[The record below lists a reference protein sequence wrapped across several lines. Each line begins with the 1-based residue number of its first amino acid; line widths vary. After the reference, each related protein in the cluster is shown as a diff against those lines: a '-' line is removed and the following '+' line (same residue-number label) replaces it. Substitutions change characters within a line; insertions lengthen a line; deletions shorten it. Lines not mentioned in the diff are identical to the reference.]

1 MIAKELKEI
10 LNTVPDETPIVVF
23 KSNMEGSGYSEEYVS
38 VSLREMVR
46 VKETRI
52 DAFDHVTYTANVL
65 KDSMGWDVPKVQV
78 LVID

>member
-1 MIAKELKEI
+1 MTAKELKEI

-38 VSLREMVR
+38 VNLREMVR

-52 DAFDHVTYTANVL
+52 DAFDHEAYTVNVL
-65 KDSMGWDVPKVQV
+65 RDPMGWDAPKVQV
-78 LVID
+78 LVIS

>member
-1 MIAKELKEI
+1 MTAKELKEI

-38 VSLREMVR
+38 VNLREMVR

-52 DAFDHVTYTANVL
+52 DAFDHEAYTTNVL
-65 KDSMGWDVPKVQV
+65 KDPRGWDAPKVQV
-78 LVID
+78 LVIS

>member
-1 MIAKELKEI
+1 MTAKELKEI

-38 VSLREMVR
+38 VNLREMVR

-52 DAFDHVTYTANVL
+52 DAFDHEAYTANVL
-65 KDSMGWDVPKVQV
+65 KDSTGWDAPKVQV

>member
-1 MIAKELKEI
+1 MTAKELKEI

-52 DAFDHVTYTANVL
+52 DAFDHEAYTANVL
-65 KDSMGWDVPKVQV
+65 KDPMGWDAPKVQV

>member
-1 MIAKELKEI
+1 MTAKELREI

-23 KSNMEGSGYSEEYVS
+23 KSNMEGSGYSEEYVR
-38 VSLREMVR
+38 VNLREMVR

-65 KDSMGWDVPKVQV
+65 KDSTGWDVPKVQV